1 MWSGVVEDRRVSLIL
16 QLHQIMFFVVLAL
29 GAVMLICGL
38 ALIWLARGAHMAED
52 GGAEGAPGATV
63 GNLGMVR
70 TIFRRITAVT
80 AGAGVVQTIIGGVL
94 FLGGKRPADNLHL
107 VYGLIVLIAIP
118 VAYAYSDQ
126 KQVRRDIIILTIA
139 AVAIIGAA
147 IRAFVTG

>member
-1 MWSGVVEDRRVSLIL
+1 MSLIL
-16 QLHQIMFFVVLAL
+16 QLHQVMFWAVLVL

-38 ALIWLARGAHMAED
+38 ALIWLARGARVAED
-52 GGAEGAPGATV
+52 APAEGTAGGSFGV
-63 GNLGMVR
+63 VR
-70 TIFRRITAVT
+70 TIFRRVTAVT
-80 AGAGVVQTIIGGVL
+80 AGAGVLQAILGGLL

-126 KQVRRDIIILTIA
+126 KQVRRDIIIMTIA

-147 IRAFVTG
+147 LRAFVTG

>member
-1 MWSGVVEDRRVSLIL
+1 VSLIL
-16 QLHQIMFFVVLAL
+16 QLHQLMFFVVLAL
-29 GAVMLICGL
+29 GAAMLICGL
-38 ALIWLARGAHMAED
+38 ALSWLARGARVDED
-52 GGAEGAPGATV
+52 AAAGMSGSVGGS
-63 GNLGMVR
+63 LGLVR
-70 TIFRRITAVT
+70 TIFRRVTAIT
-80 AGAGVVQTIIGGVL
+80 AGAGVVQAILGGLL

-126 KQVRRDIIILTIA
+126 KQVRRDIIIMTIA

>member
-1 MWSGVVEDRRVSLIL
+1 MSLIL
-16 QLHQIMFFVVLAL
+16 QLHQLMFFVVLAL

-38 ALIWLARGAHMAED
+38 ALIWLALGVRVDED
-52 GGAEGAPGATV
+52 AAAAGAT
-63 GNLGMVR
+63 GGSLGLVR
-70 TIFRRITAVT
+70 TIFRRVTAVT
-80 AGAGVVQTIIGGVL
+80 AGAGVVQAVLGGVL

-126 KQVRRDIIILTIA
+126 KQVRRDIIIMTIA

>member
-1 MWSGVVEDRRVSLIL
+1 MSLIL
-16 QLHQIMFFVVLAL
+16 QLHQVMFWAVLVL

-38 ALIWLARGAHMAED
+38 ALIWLARGARVAED
-52 GGAEGAPGATV
+52 AAGTSGTAGGSFG
-63 GNLGMVR
+63 LVR
-70 TIFRRITAVT
+70 TIFRRVTAVT
-80 AGAGVVQTIIGGVL
+80 AGAGVLQAILGGLL

-126 KQVRRDIIILTIA
+126 KQVRRDIIIMTIA